1 MTQDF
6 LCCAKSGFR
15 RNTVCI
21 ARKAGKA
28 QRKKDKSDSVLRVTE
43 QVKLKK

>member
-6 LCCAKSGFR
+6 LCQARAIFR

-21 ARKAGKA
+21 AREIAKAWH
-28 QRKKDKSDSVLRVTE
+28 KKDKSGSTSEVLE
-43 QVKLKK
+43 QV

>member
-6 LCCAKSGFR
+6 QRYVKHFFR

-21 ARKAGKA
+21 AREMCAA
-28 QRKKDKSDSVLRVTE
+28 QHKKDKSDSVFEGSE
-43 QVKLKK
+43 QV